1 MSAAIRSIVHF
12 AVCAGFLMTL
22 GAHSS
27 HGQKTVDRTMVVLS
41 DNSGKPELITYSDV
55 LWQLALE
62 PGTDI
67 KEPSG
72 EDVDRA
78 LETIVRQRLFA
89 LEAGRLPQPPP
100 TEAEIGAEIKDVLAQ
115 FPSAQD
121 FESRLRFVG
130 FDSVRDANFEKLM
143 TERVRIK
150 KYISFRFRSFV
161 VVTPEDEERYFNET
175 LLPDF
180 KRRFPG
186 AAEPNLSERR
196 AQINR
201 LLIERFVA
209 ESIETFIDEAKR
221 STEIVYLN
229 GN

>member
-1 MSAAIRSIVHF
+1 
-12 AVCAGFLMTL
+12 MTL
-22 GAHSS
+22 GAHVGL
-27 HGQKTVDRTMVVLS
+27 GQKTVDRTMVVLS

-55 LWQLALE
+55 LWQMALE
-62 PGTDI
+62 PGIDI
-67 KEPSG
+67 KNPDP
-72 EDVDRA
+72 EDVDRI

-100 TEAEIGAEIKDVLAQ
+100 TEAEINSEIKDVLAQ
-115 FPSAQD
+115 FPSVQD

-130 FDSVRDANFEKLM
+130 FDSVKDANFEKLM

-150 KYISFRFRSFV
+150 KYINFRFRSFV
-161 VVTPEDEERYFNET
+161 VVTPEDEDRYFNET
-175 LLPDF
+175 VLPDF

-186 AAEPNLSERR
+186 APEPKLTERR
-196 AQINR
+196 SQINR
-201 LLIERFVA
+201 LLVERSVA